1 MRRWLKGK
9 VRRHAVVYT
18 TEDKVLE
25 GVLAVVADE
34 GVVLNNTV
42 IHDGQDVPLVGDVFV
57 PRERIRFVQ
66 IARARKT

>member
-9 VRRHAVVYT
+9 VREHAVVYT
-18 TEDKVLE
+18 TDDKVLE
-25 GVLAVVADE
+25 GVLTVVADE

-42 IHDGQDVPLVGDVFV
+42 VHDVKDVPVVGDVFV

-66 IARARKT
+66 IARARQA